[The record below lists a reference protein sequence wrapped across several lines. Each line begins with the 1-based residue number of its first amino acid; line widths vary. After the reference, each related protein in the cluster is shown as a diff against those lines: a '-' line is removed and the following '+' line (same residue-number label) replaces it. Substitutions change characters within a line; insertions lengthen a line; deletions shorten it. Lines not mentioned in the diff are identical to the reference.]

1 MATRSVRVFITDARL
16 SYPALD
22 EPKET
27 MAGNGDLKYQAT
39 FLIAPD
45 NPCVAKIKDAIKQIA
60 IAEYGDKAKAVV
72 TNREKIPLKKG
83 DDKENIPDGYAGML
97 YISAKSKNRP
107 ELRDAN
113 PKIRIIEKEEIREK
127 FTAGYRVNAYVDL
140 YPYAVR
146 NSGGAIIKSGIAAG
160 LVSVQFKAYA
170 DAFSGRKP
178 LTPFILD
185 MGQGVSVTAIFYDYY
200 IRSKHISFANERQRE
215 ITQRVLEL
223 KDGENPSSDLYSEA
237 LKILEE
243 HFSEIW
249 RCSAGPVIIFMPC
262 RGEQAHFCR
271 FASLARSLSRR
282 YRYNTDINAVQYIGI
297 RQSKH
302 LSHNR
307 DAIESSSNIV
317 VSPRVIG
324 KEVVIIDD
332 VITTGNS
339 LREFAAELHG
349 YGVKVRAAVFLAH
362 TARLPSDGEIHQ
374 HIKNMD

>member
-113 PKIRIIEKEEIREK
+113 PKIRIIDKEEIREK

-170 DAFSGRKP
+170 DAFSGRAA
-178 LTPFILD
+178 TSD
-185 MGQGVSVTAIFYDYY
+185 DDYP
-200 IRSKHISFANERQRE
+200 
-215 ITQRVLEL
+215 
-223 KDGENPSSDLYSEA
+223 D
-237 LKILEE
+237 
-243 HFSEIW
+243 
-249 RCSAGPVIIFMPC
+249 CSADAAQKRIFL
-262 RGEQAHFCR
+262 F
-271 FASLARSLSRR
+271 RR
-282 YRYNTDINAVQYIGI
+282 
-297 RQSKH
+297 
-302 LSHNR
+302 
-307 DAIESSSNIV
+307 
-317 VSPRVIG
+317 
-324 KEVVIIDD
+324 
-332 VITTGNS
+332 
-339 LREFAAELHG
+339 
-349 YGVKVRAAVFLAH
+349 
-362 TARLPSDGEIHQ
+362 
-374 HIKNMD
+374 

>member
-160 LVSVQFKAYA
+160 LKGGAQAAGGERGGVRLA
-170 DAFSGRKP
+170 
-178 LTPFILD
+178 LD
-185 MGQGVSVTAIFYDYY
+185 QL
-200 IRSKHISFANERQRE
+200 FA
-215 ITQRVLEL
+215 
-223 KDGENPSSDLYSEA
+223 
-237 LKILEE
+237 
-243 HFSEIW
+243 
-249 RCSAGPVIIFMPC
+249 
-262 RGEQAHFCR
+262 
-271 FASLARSLSRR
+271 
-282 YRYNTDINAVQYIGI
+282 
-297 RQSKH
+297 
-302 LSHNR
+302 
-307 DAIESSSNIV
+307 
-317 VSPRVIG
+317 
-324 KEVVIIDD
+324 
-332 VITTGNS
+332 
-339 LREFAAELHG
+339 
-349 YGVKVRAAVFLAH
+349 
-362 TARLPSDGEIHQ
+362 GEIHDDAAVRCRRNKAIVLFCGDAGQ
-374 HIKNMD
+374 RLEPVGIMGGTVSNGPVLHSGGNGIGYGCIQLGTLIDGLTQGLIDISA

>member
-113 PKIRIIEKEEIREK
+113 PKIRIIDKEEIREK

-160 LVSVQFKAYA
+160 LVSVQFKAPET
-170 DAFSGRKP
+170 RPEVWQLQRLKP
-178 LTPFILD
+178 GILAPPAMRILT
-185 MGQGVSVTAIFYDYY
+185 Y
-200 IRSKHISFANERQRE
+200 RSKI
-215 ITQRVLEL
+215 
-223 KDGENPSSDLYSEA
+223 YS
-237 LKILEE
+237 I
-243 HFSEIW
+243 
-249 RCSAGPVIIFMPC
+249 
-262 RGEQAHFCR
+262 
-271 FASLARSLSRR
+271 
-282 YRYNTDINAVQYIGI
+282 
-297 RQSKH
+297 
-302 LSHNR
+302 
-307 DAIESSSNIV
+307 NIV
-317 VSPRVIG
+317 TLVTKAPSGVLFCG
-324 KEVVIIDD
+324 
-332 VITTGNS
+332 
-339 LREFAAELHG
+339 HG
-349 YGVKVRAAVFLAH
+349 HK
-362 TARLPSDGEIHQ
+362 
-374 HIKNMD
+374 K

>member
-160 LVSVQFKAYA
+160 FW
-170 DAFSGRKP
+170 
-178 LTPFILD
+178 
-185 MGQGVSVTAIFYDYY
+185 QGIAKIF
-200 IRSKHISFANERQRE
+200 
-215 ITQRVLEL
+215 
-223 KDGENPSSDLYSEA
+223 GSDLKKPYDPEGEDA
-237 LKILEE
+237 LTEE
-243 HFSEIW
+243 LVMMWESGDFPMFYFSLFW
-249 RCSAGPVIIFMPC
+249 QDPPKMPIP
-262 RGEQAHFCR
+262 EKY
-271 FASLARSLSRR
+271 L
-282 YRYNTDINAVQYIGI
+282 
-297 RQSKH
+297 
-302 LSHNR
+302 
-307 DAIESSSNIV
+307 
-317 VSPRVIG
+317 
-324 KEVVIIDD
+324 
-332 VITTGNS
+332 
-339 LREFAAELHG
+339 
-349 YGVKVRAAVFLAH
+349 
-362 TARLPSDGEIHQ
+362 
-374 HIKNMD
+374 

>member
-113 PKIRIIEKEEIREK
+113 PKIRIVEKEEIREK

-170 DAFSGRKP
+170 DAFSGRAA
-178 LTPFILD
+178 TSD
-185 MGQGVSVTAIFYDYY
+185 DDYP
-200 IRSKHISFANERQRE
+200 
-215 ITQRVLEL
+215 
-223 KDGENPSSDLYSEA
+223 D
-237 LKILEE
+237 
-243 HFSEIW
+243 
-249 RCSAGPVIIFMPC
+249 CSADAADSQSYAAGD
-262 RGEQAHFCR
+262 
-271 FASLARSLSRR
+271 ASGGVA
-282 YRYNTDINAVQYIGI
+282 
-297 RQSKH
+297 
-302 LSHNR
+302 
-307 DAIESSSNIV
+307 
-317 VSPRVIG
+317 
-324 KEVVIIDD
+324 
-332 VITTGNS
+332 
-339 LREFAAELHG
+339 AAEAKTG
-349 YGVKVRAAVFLAH
+349 DFGVAGDEDFDVPF
-362 TARLPSDGEIHQ
+362 
-374 HIKNMD
+374 

>member
-45 NPCVAKIKDAIKQIA
+45 NPCV
-60 IAEYGDKAKAVV
+60 AKAVV

-113 PKIRIIEKEEIREK
+113 PKIRIIDKEEIREK

-170 DAFSGRKP
+170 DAFSGRAA
-178 LTPFILD
+178 TSD
-185 MGQGVSVTAIFYDYY
+185 DDYP
-200 IRSKHISFANERQRE
+200 
-215 ITQRVLEL
+215 
-223 KDGENPSSDLYSEA
+223 D
-237 LKILEE
+237 
-243 HFSEIW
+243 
-249 RCSAGPVIIFMPC
+249 CSADAADSQSYAAGD
-262 RGEQAHFCR
+262 
-271 FASLARSLSRR
+271 ASGGVA
-282 YRYNTDINAVQYIGI
+282 
-297 RQSKH
+297 
-302 LSHNR
+302 
-307 DAIESSSNIV
+307 
-317 VSPRVIG
+317 
-324 KEVVIIDD
+324 
-332 VITTGNS
+332 
-339 LREFAAELHG
+339 AAEAKTG
-349 YGVKVRAAVFLAH
+349 DFGAGGDEDFDVPF
-362 TARLPSDGEIHQ
+362 
-374 HIKNMD
+374 